1 MKDVF
6 LLLSSLVF
14 FQHAYSQNDSWNA
27 RFILSVNPM
36 YSDEEQKDT
45 LNKLLS
51 KAEEE
56 DVQEAKPLY
65 YNALAAYYYQV
76 EKPESMITYLYKAIE
91 VNLKQNN
98 STLLSTNYNL
108 LSIYHQEQQDYTKA
122 LDAINRA
129 IEYLDTI
136 KQPILYKIYKS
147 NRAAIYFMKGD
158 YENAAKVYEEN
169 IDFYLSAQDTTNY
182 AGDLYNLAFSYYKMG
197 DFQKARKTLTQ
208 FMKMYENY
216 SEKDELVELHAE
228 VCGII
233 EKIHFDEDNFSE
245 ALKYQLIRLQIA
257 RQLNLFTMI
266 SETCDRLSVTY
277 EKQGQYKDALY
288 YNRMAAQ
295 YRDSLLNETRVKAL
309 AEMESKY
316 ENKIK
321 TLELADAQNRVII
334 EQRRK
339 KLYLTLNVLILT
351 ILVGGSILVYQKIK
365 LDRKELLLT
374 NEQISKMIKDH
385 ELETA
390 NALLKGQELERE
402 NLAQELHDRVGG
414 IMGNIIFQLQLM
426 AKNLSNNP
434 PTREQLKSIA
444 DIVKEAAEEIRRIS
458 HNMSS
463 GVIHRYG
470 LKAALDEFSQKV
482 TDSGRLVMTV
492 EYTPADF
499 PRLSRELETH
509 VYRII
514 QEFTTNTLKHAKASQ
529 INMYVSLIH
538 DELELVFE
546 DNGRGFDTGK
556 KTRGIGIY
564 NIEHRIKTL
573 KGQITIDSRIGR
585 GTAISIKI
593 PLQKNALYYD
603 SSVTG

>member
-6 LLLSSLVF
+6 LLLSSLVI
-14 FQHAYSQNDSWNA
+14 FQYAYSQYDSWNA

-76 EKPESMITYLYKAIE
+76 EKPESMITNLYKAIE
-91 VNLKQNN
+91 INLKQNN
-98 STLLSTNYNL
+98 TTLLSTNYNL

-129 IEYLDTI
+129 IKYLDSL
-136 KQPILYKIYKS
+136 KQPILYKIYES

-169 IDFYLSAQDTTNY
+169 IDFYLSSQDTINY
-182 AGDLYNLAFSYYKMG
+182 AGELYNLAFSYYKLG

-208 FMKMYENY
+208 FIKVFENY
-216 SEKDELVELHAE
+216 SEKDDLRELYAE
-228 VCGII
+228 VCGIF
-233 EKIHFDEDNFSE
+233 EKMHFDEEDFAE
-245 ALKYQLIRLQIA
+245 ALQYQTKKLQIA
-257 RQLNLFTMI
+257 RQLNLFAMI
-266 SETCDRLSVTY
+266 SETCERLSATY
-277 EKQGQYKDALY
+277 EKLGQLKDALY
-288 YNRMAAQ
+288 YNRMASQ

-321 TLELADAQNRVII
+321 TLELIDAQNRVII

-339 KLYLTLNVLILT
+339 KLYLTLNVLIFT
-351 ILVGGSILVYQKIK
+351 ILVGGSIVVYQKIK

-374 NEQISKMIKDH
+374 SEQISKMIKDH

-402 NLAQELHDRVGG
+402 HLAQELHDRVGG
-414 IMGNIIFQLQLM
+414 IMGNIIFQLQLT
-426 AKNLSNNP
+426 AKNLSTNP
-434 PTREQLKSIA
+434 PLKEQLKSIS
-444 DIVKEAAEEIRRIS
+444 DTVKEAAEEIRRIS

-470 LKAALDEFSQKV
+470 LKAALDEFCQKV
-482 TDSGRLVMTV
+482 TDSGRILMTV
-492 EYTPADF
+492 EFTPADF
-499 PRLSRELETH
+499 PRLNRELETH

-529 INMYVSLIH
+529 INMYVSLIN

-564 NIEHRIKTL
+564 NIENRIKTL
-573 KGQITIDSRIGR
+573 KGQITIDSLIGR

-593 PLQKNALYYD
+593 PLQKNTVHYD